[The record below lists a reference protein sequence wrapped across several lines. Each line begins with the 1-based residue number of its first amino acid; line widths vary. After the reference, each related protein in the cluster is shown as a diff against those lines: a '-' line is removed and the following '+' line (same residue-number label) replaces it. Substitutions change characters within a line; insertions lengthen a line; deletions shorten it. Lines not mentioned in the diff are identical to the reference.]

1 MALQVSARNQ
11 LPGKVVSVKLGNVMA
26 QIDLQ
31 VGDNHVVAA
40 ITRESALELNLQE
53 GDEVIALIKSTDV
66 MIGKVDAEGERHG
79 V

>member
-1 MALQVSARNQ
+1 MALQVSARNR
-11 LPGKVVSVKLGNVMA
+11 LPGKVLSVKLGNVMA

-31 VGDNHVVAA
+31 VDDNHVVAA

-53 GDEVIALIKSTDV
+53 GDEVTAMVKSTDV
-66 MIGKVDAEGERHG
+66 MVAKALMEGESYG